1 MTGKQ
6 ETMIFLLDDDPS
18 APFPD
23 VSLAER
29 EPNGL
34 LAVGGDLSAQ
44 RLIHAYSKGIF
55 PWFSEG
61 EPILWWSPDPRTVLY
76 PEKIK
81 ISRSLRKT
89 LRRKSFQVS
98 FDQDF
103 EAVIHAC
110 AKPRDKSPG
119 TWLLP
124 EMIDAYSAQHELGLA
139 HSVEVWQDEQLVGGL
154 YGMSLGGVFF
164 GESMFSRVSDSS
176 KIALVHLS
184 QCLKAWGYKM
194 IDCQVYTPHVAKLGA
209 LEIPR
214 KTFCRDLAQW
224 TRLPGR
230 PGNWSDIPPSYPTV
244 E

>member
-1 MTGKQ
+1 
-6 ETMIFLLDDDPS
+6 MIFLLDDEPGS
-18 APFPD
+18 PFPE

-44 RLIHAYSKGIF
+44 RLIHAYLKGIF

-76 PEKIK
+76 PDQIR

-89 LRRKSFQVS
+89 LRRKTFQVS
-98 FDQDF
+98 FDHDF
-103 EAVIHAC
+103 DAVIHAC
-110 AKPRDKSPG
+110 AEPRGRSPG

-124 EMIDAYSAQHELGLA
+124 EMINAYRQQYQLGLA
-139 HSVEVWQDEQLVGGL
+139 HSVEVWQDGALVGGL
-154 YGMSLGGVFF
+154 YGMALGGVFF

-184 QCLKAWGYKM
+184 HCLDAWGYKM
-194 IDCQVYTPHVAKLGA
+194 IDCQVYTTHIASLGA
-209 LEIPR
+209 QEIPR
-214 KTFCRDLAQW
+214 KIFCRELAEW

-230 PGNWSDIPPSYPTV
+230 PGNWSDIPLNDPMDK
-244 E
+244 